1 MLQFFD
7 VTKKSPWLPQVKALY
22 ESAFPANERIP
33 IKHLLDNKI
42 KREFWAF
49 FDKTDGE
56 DTAPTKFCENFVGNG
71 DNEIAAV
78 KNTATENAAAP
89 KFCGFSNSITHG
101 SITNIVYFAVVPE
114 LRSRGYGSKILQAI
128 RRQYPDTRIVVDIEV
143 EEDSKDAEELKRRN
157 RRREFYQRNGFDASP
172 VDYVWQGE
180 HYRLLSAGG
189 TVTEKEFRDFWKEIL
204 KDIPGAKYP

>member
-33 IKHLLDNKI
+33 IKHLLDDKI

-49 FDKTDGE
+49 FDDM
-56 DTAPTKFCENFVGNG
+56 PCENNVGNG
-71 DNEIAAV
+71 NNEIAAV
-78 KNTATENAAAP
+78 KNTAAEIAATP
-89 KFCGFSNSITHG
+89 KFCGFSNSISHG
-101 SITNIVYFAVVPE
+101 DITNIVYFAVVPE
-114 LRSRGYGSKILQAI
+114 LRSRGYGSQILQAI
-128 RRQYPDTRIVVDIEV
+128 REKHPDSRIVVDIEV
-143 EEDSKDAEELKRRN
+143 EEDSKDAEELERRN
-157 RRREFYQRNGFDASP
+157 RRRDFYQRNGFEASP
-172 VDYVWQGE
+172 FEYHWQGE

-189 TVTEKEFRDFWKEIL
+189 TITEKEFRDFWKEIL

>member
-1 MLQFFD
+1 MLQYFE

-33 IKHLLDNKI
+33 IKHLLDDKI

-49 FDKTDGE
+49 FDKEDGASGSVE
-56 DTAPTKFCENFVGNG
+56 D
-71 DNEIAAV
+71 AAS
-78 KNTATENAAAP
+78 P

-128 RRQYPDTRIVVDIEV
+128 RRQHPDTRIVVDIEV
-143 EEDSKDAEELKRRN
+143 EEDSKDAEELERRN
-157 RRREFYQRNGFDASP
+157 RRREFYQRNGFDSSP

>member
-1 MLQFFD
+1 MLQYFE

-33 IKHLLDNKI
+33 IKHLLDDKI

-49 FDKTDGE
+49 FDKEDGE
-56 DTAPTKFCENFVGNG
+56 SG
-71 DNEIAAV
+71 
-78 KNTATENAAAP
+78 AAP

-114 LRSRGYGSKILQAI
+114 LRSRGYGSQILQAI
-128 RRQYPDTRIVVDIEV
+128 REKHPNSRIVVDIEV
-143 EEDSKDAEELKRRN
+143 EEDSKDAEELERRN
-157 RRREFYQRNGFDASP
+157 RRREFYTRNGFDASP
-172 VDYVWQGE
+172 FDYVWQGE

-189 TVTEKEFRDFWKEIL
+189 IVTEKEFRDFWKEIL

>member
-1 MLQFFD
+1 MLQYFE

-33 IKHLLDNKI
+33 IKHLLDDKI

-49 FDKTDGE
+49 FD
-56 DTAPTKFCENFVGNG
+56 G
-71 DNEIAAV
+71 DL
-78 KNTATENAAAP
+78 
-89 KFCGFSNSITHG
+89 FCGFSNSITHG

-114 LRSRGYGSKILQAI
+114 LRSRGYGSQILQAI
-128 RRQYPDTRIVVDIEV
+128 RRQHPDTRIVVDIEV
-143 EEDSKDAEELKRRN
+143 EEDSKDAEELERRN
-157 RRREFYQRNGFDASP
+157 RRREFYTRNGFDSSP

-189 TVTEKEFRDFWKEIL
+189 TVTDKEFRDFWKEIL
-204 KDIPGAKYP
+204 KNVPGAKYP

>member
-7 VTKKSPWLPQVKALY
+7 VTRDAPWFPQVKALY

-33 IKHLLDNKI
+33 IKHLLDDKI

-49 FDKTDGE
+49 FDKEDGAN
-56 DTAPTKFCENFVGNG
+56 D
-71 DNEIAAV
+71 AV
-78 KNTATENAAAP
+78 SR
-89 KFCGFSNSITHG
+89 FCGFSNSISHG

-114 LRSRGYGSKILQAI
+114 LRSRGYGSQILQAI
-128 RRQYPDTRIVVDIEV
+128 RRQHPDTRIVVDIEV
-143 EEDSKDAEELKRRN
+143 EEDSKDAEELERRN
-157 RRREFYQRNGFDASP
+157 RRREFYTRNGFDSSP

-189 TVTEKEFRDFWKEIL
+189 TVNEKEFRDFWKEIL
-204 KDIPGAKYP
+204 KNVPGAKYP

>member
-7 VTKKSPWLPQVKALY
+7 VTRDAPWFPQVKALY

-33 IKHLLDNKI
+33 IKHLLDDKI

-49 FDKTDGE
+49 FNKD
-56 DTAPTKFCENFVGNG
+56 NG
-71 DNEIAAV
+71 
-78 KNTATENAAAP
+78 ENAAAP
-89 KFCGFSNSITHG
+89 KFCGFSNSISHG
-101 SITNIVYFAVVPE
+101 DITNIVYFAVVPE
-114 LRSRGYGSKILQAI
+114 LRCHGYGSQILQVI
-128 RRQYPDTRIVVDIEV
+128 RRQHPDTRIVVDIEV
-143 EEDSKDAEELKRRN
+143 EEDSKNAEELKRRN
-157 RRREFYQRNGFDASP
+157 RRREFYTRNGFDASP

-189 TVTEKEFRDFWKEIL
+189 SVTEKEFRNFWKEIL

>member
-49 FDKTDGE
+49 FD
-56 DTAPTKFCENFVGNG
+56 G
-71 DNEIAAV
+71 DL
-78 KNTATENAAAP
+78 
-89 KFCGFSNSITHG
+89 FCGFSNTITYG

-114 LRSRGYGSKILQAI
+114 LRSRGYGSQILQVI
-128 RRQYPDTRIVVDIEV
+128 RRQHPDTRIVVDIEV
-143 EEDSKDAEELKRRN
+143 EEDSKDAEELERRN
-157 RRREFYQRNGFDASP
+157 RRRNFYQRNGFGSSP
-172 VDYVWQGE
+172 FDYVWQGE
-180 HYRLLSAGG
+180 HYRLLTAGG

>member
-7 VTKKSPWLPQVKALY
+7 VTRDAPWFPQVKALY
-22 ESAFPANERIP
+22 ETAFPANERIP
-33 IKHLLDNKI
+33 IKHLLDDKI

-49 FDKTDGE
+49 FD
-56 DTAPTKFCENFVGNG
+56 G
-71 DNEIAAV
+71 DL
-78 KNTATENAAAP
+78 
-89 KFCGFSNSITHG
+89 FCGFSNSITHG

-114 LRSRGYGSKILQAI
+114 LRSRGYGSQILQVI
-128 RRQYPDTRIVVDIEV
+128 REQHPDTRIVVDIEV
-143 EEDSKDAEELKRRN
+143 EEDSKNAEELERRN
-157 RRREFYQRNGFDASP
+157 RRREFYTRNGFDSSP

-189 TVTEKEFRDFWKEIL
+189 IVTEKEFRDFWKEIL

>member
-1 MLQFFD
+1 MLHFFD
-7 VTKKSPWLPQVKALY
+7 VTRDAPWFPQVKALY

-33 IKHLLDNKI
+33 IKHLLDDKI

-49 FDKTDGE
+49 FYKDDG
-56 DTAPTKFCENFVGNG
+56 
-71 DNEIAAV
+71 
-78 KNTATENAAAP
+78 ENAAAP

-101 SITNIVYFAVVPE
+101 SITNIVYFAVVSE

-128 RRQYPDTRIVVDIEV
+128 RRQHPDTRIVVDIEV
-143 EEDSKDAEELKRRN
+143 EEDSKDAEELERRN
-157 RRREFYQRNGFDASP
+157 RRRDFYQRNGFDASP
-172 VDYVWQGE
+172 VDYIWQGE

-204 KDIPGAKYP
+204 KDSPEAKYL

>member
-1 MLQFFD
+1 MLHFFE

-33 IKHLLDNKI
+33 IKHLLDDKI

-49 FDKTDGE
+49 FD
-56 DTAPTKFCENFVGNG
+56 G
-71 DNEIAAV
+71 DL
-78 KNTATENAAAP
+78 
-89 KFCGFSNSITHG
+89 FCGFSNSITHG
-101 SITNIVYFAVVPE
+101 SITNIVYFAVVSE
-114 LRSRGYGSKILQAI
+114 LRSRGYGSQILQAI
-128 RRQYPDTRIVVDIEV
+128 RKQHPDTRLVVDIEV
-143 EEDSKDAEELKRRN
+143 EEDSKDTEEFERRN
-157 RRREFYQRNGFDASP
+157 RRRDFYQRNGFDAAP
-172 VDYVWQGE
+172 VEYHWQGE

>member
-1 MLQFFD
+1 MLHFFD

-49 FDKTDGE
+49 FD
-56 DTAPTKFCENFVGNG
+56 G
-71 DNEIAAV
+71 DL
-78 KNTATENAAAP
+78 
-89 KFCGFSNSITHG
+89 FCGFSNSITHG

-114 LRSRGYGSKILQAI
+114 LRSRGYGSQILQTI
-128 RRQYPDTRIVVDIEV
+128 RRQHPNTRIVVDIEV
-143 EEDSKDAEELKRRN
+143 EEDSKNAEELERRN
-157 RRREFYQRNGFDASP
+157 RRRDFYQRNGFDSSP
-172 VDYVWQGE
+172 LDYVWQGE

>member
-7 VTKKSPWLPQVKALY
+7 VTKDAPWFPQVKALY

-33 IKHLLDNKI
+33 IKHLLDDKI

-56 DTAPTKFCENFVGNG
+56 DTAPTKFCEDFVGNG

-78 KNTATENAAAP
+78 KNTATEIAAAP
-89 KFCGFSNSITHG
+89 RFCGFSNSISHG
-101 SITNIVYFAVVPE
+101 DITNIVYFAVVPE

-128 RRQYPDTRIVVDIEV
+128 RRQHPDTRIVVDIEV

-157 RRREFYQRNGFDASP
+157 RRREFYQRNGFGASP
-172 VDYVWQGE
+172 FEYHWQGE

-204 KDIPGAKYP
+204 KDIPGVKYP

>member
-1 MLQFFD
+1 MLQYFE

-49 FDKTDGE
+49 FD
-56 DTAPTKFCENFVGNG
+56 G
-71 DNEIAAV
+71 DL
-78 KNTATENAAAP
+78 
-89 KFCGFSNSITHG
+89 FCGFSNSITHG

-114 LRSRGYGSKILQAI
+114 LRSRGYGSQILQAI
-128 RRQYPDTRIVVDIEV
+128 RRQHPNTRIVVDIEV
-143 EEDSKDAEELKRRN
+143 EEDSKDAEELERRN
-157 RRREFYQRNGFDASP
+157 RRREFYTRNGFDASP

-189 TVTEKEFRDFWKEIL
+189 TFTDKEFRDFWKEIL

>member
-1 MLQFFD
+1 MLHFFD
-7 VTKKSPWLPQVKALY
+7 VTRDAPWFPQVKALY

-33 IKHLLDNKI
+33 IKHLLDDKI

-49 FDKTDGE
+49 FD
-56 DTAPTKFCENFVGNG
+56 G
-71 DNEIAAV
+71 DL
-78 KNTATENAAAP
+78 
-89 KFCGFSNSITHG
+89 FCGFSNSITHG

-128 RRQYPDTRIVVDIEV
+128 RKQHPDTRIVVDIEV
-143 EEDSKDAEELKRRN
+143 EEDSKDTEELERRN
-157 RRREFYQRNGFDASP
+157 RRREFYTRNGFDAAP
-172 VDYVWQGE
+172 VEYHWQGE

-204 KDIPGAKYP
+204 KNVPGAKYP

>member
-7 VTKKSPWLPQVKALY
+7 VTRDAPWFPQVKALY

-33 IKHLLDNKI
+33 IKHLLDDKI

-49 FDKTDGE
+49 FNKD
-56 DTAPTKFCENFVGNG
+56 NG
-71 DNEIAAV
+71 
-78 KNTATENAAAP
+78 ENAAAP
-89 KFCGFSNSITHG
+89 KFCGFSNSISHG
-101 SITNIVYFAVVPE
+101 DITNIVYFAVVPE
-114 LRSRGYGSKILQAI
+114 LRCHGYGSQILQVI
-128 RRQYPDTRIVVDIEV
+128 RRQHPDTRIVVDIEV
-143 EEDSKDAEELKRRN
+143 EEDSKDTKELERRN
-157 RRREFYQRNGFDASP
+157 RRRDFYQRNGFDSSP

-189 TVTEKEFRDFWKEIL
+189 IVTEKEFRNFWKEIL

>member
-7 VTKKSPWLPQVKALY
+7 VTRDAPWFPQVKALY

-49 FDKTDGE
+49 FD
-56 DTAPTKFCENFVGNG
+56 G
-71 DNEIAAV
+71 DL
-78 KNTATENAAAP
+78 
-89 KFCGFSNSITHG
+89 FCGFSNSITHG
-101 SITNIVYFAVVPE
+101 SITNIIYFAVMPE
-114 LRSRGYGSKILQAI
+114 LRSRGYGSQILQVI
-128 RRQYPDTRIVVDIEV
+128 REQHPDTRIVVDIEV
-143 EEDSKDAEELKRRN
+143 EEDSKDAEELERRN
-157 RRREFYQRNGFDASP
+157 RRREFYTRNGFDSSP

-180 HYRLLSAGG
+180 HYRLLTAGG
-189 TVTEKEFRDFWKEIL
+189 IVTEKEFRNFWKEIL